1 MPIAVRI
8 AVREAA
14 ELIPIPYEVD
24 IVDLAEASAELRRA
38 VHEEGEL
45 WVDWN

>member
-1 MPIAVRI
+1 MAVRI

-14 ELIPIPYEVD
+14 ELSPIPHEVD
-24 IVDLAEASAELRRA
+24 IVDLAEASADLRRA

>member
-1 MPIAVRI
+1 MRI

-14 ELIPIPYEVD
+14 ELSPIPHEVD

-38 VHEEGEL
+38 VHDQGEL